1 MLTDLTLRNA
11 RSSEK
16 PYKLTDSH
24 GLYIDV
30 RPTGAKLWR
39 LRYRIDGK
47 ENLFALGEYPAKPI
61 PSDESEDDK
70 ALRLTQGIFTLSEA
84 REARLKARALIK
96 QGVHPAR
103 ERKFAVLRRRL
114 ENTQSFEA
122 VAKNWMAEHGKEWSE
137 NYRYNIE
144 QGFKKNVNPYLG
156 AMNIGDIKPV
166 HVLDVI
172 DRING
177 RSPTTAKVTRMWLG
191 GVFRFAILRL
201 LIEEDPTYPLKGLIK
216 LAKVKHHRPL
226 ELQHI
231 GSFLNRVDQ
240 IDAWLPTRAACQLLW
255 LTLVRK
261 NELLNAEWSEFDLDQ
276 ALWRIP
282 GPRMKMREDHVVPL
296 SRQALAIL
304 VGLKT
309 VTGMHP
315 LVFTSH
321 LGFRKP
327 LGRAAV
333 HNVFLRIGTALKFTE
348 RFTAHGIRSTFSTL
362 ANDAAIRPD
371 VIERSLAHQEQNAT
385 RRAYNRATLLVERK
399 EVMQGWADMLDD
411 FRQGKTE
418 VSLVPRKTVSSSQP
432 NGTESAPGEVMQPM
446 PDGDVA
452 P

>member
-1 MLTDLTLRNA
+1 MLTDLTIRNA

-30 RPTGAKLWR
+30 RPTGSKLWR

-61 PSDESEDDK
+61 PSDENEEDK

-96 QGVHPAR
+96 QGIHPAR

-122 VAKNWMAEHGKEWSE
+122 VAKSWMEEHGKEWSE
-137 NYRYNIE
+137 RYRYNIE
-144 QGFKKNVNPYLG
+144 QGFRKNVHPHLG
-156 AMNIGDIKPV
+156 KMNIGDIKPV

-172 DRING
+172 DRIKS

-226 ELQHI
+226 EARHI
-231 GSFLNRVDQ
+231 GGFLNAIDAV
-240 IDAWLPTRAACQLLW
+240 DAWLPTRYACQLLW

-296 SRQALAIL
+296 SRQAVAIL
-304 VGLKT
+304 AALKRI
-309 VTGMHP
+309 TGAHSFA
-315 LVFTSH
+315 FTSH
-321 LGFRKP
+321 MSNRKA
-327 LGRAAV
+327 LGRAAI
-333 HNVFLRIGTALKFTE
+333 HNVFLRTGKALKFVE

-399 EVMQGWADMLDD
+399 ELMQGWADMLDD

-418 VSLVPRKTVSSSQP
+418 VSLVPRVTANPILEEASPS
-432 NGTESAPGEVMQPM
+432 
-446 PDGDVA
+446 
-452 P
+452 